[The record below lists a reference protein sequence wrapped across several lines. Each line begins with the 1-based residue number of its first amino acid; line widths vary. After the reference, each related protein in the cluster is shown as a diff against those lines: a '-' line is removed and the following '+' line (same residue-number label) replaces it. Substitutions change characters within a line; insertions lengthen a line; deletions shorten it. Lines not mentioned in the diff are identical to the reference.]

1 MADQPLLITN
11 ANVITPTV
19 ILKQGWVFCA
29 DGHIAG
35 VGSGLP
41 PRERDIQTVD
51 AGGRT
56 VMPGFVDV
64 HVHGGMGHDTMDAS
78 REALEAMARFYAA
91 HGVTGFLATTW
102 TDSHARIT
110 AALQAIRDH
119 VGPMPDGAALLGAHL
134 EGPYLNPARCGAQ
147 NLDEIRRATAAE
159 AQPWLDLGVIRLV
172 SVAPEYPENHWLIS
186 QCVSRGVTVSVAHT
200 AATYDQMQEAIRL
213 GLTHSTHT
221 FNAMTPLN
229 HREPGVV
236 GAVLDAPTVRCEVIA
251 DNIHVH
257 PAAMNILWKA
267 KGKHGVVLVSDAVVA
282 AGMPDGTYQID
293 ARDILVKDG
302 AVRLPD
308 GTLAGSTLT
317 LDRALK
323 NFMAATGEPLTAVW
337 QTVTLN
343 PARAIGLGDRKGTI
357 ETGKDADLVL
367 VDDAINVAL
376 TVVGGRIVYSAL

>member
-1 MADQPLLITN
+1 MAEQPLLIIN
-11 ANVITPTV
+11 ANVITPTI
-19 ILKQGWVFCA
+19 ILKHGWVFCA

-41 PRERDIQTVD
+41 PRERDLQVVD

-56 VMPGFVDV
+56 IMPGFIDV

-78 REALEAMARFYAA
+78 RESLEAMARYYAS

-102 TDSHARIT
+102 TDSHERVT
-110 AALQAIRDH
+110 AALHAAREH
-119 VGPMPDGAALLGAHL
+119 VGHMPDGAALLGVHL

-147 NLDEIRRATAAE
+147 NLDEIRRATQDE
-159 AQPWLDLGVIRLV
+159 ALPWLDLGVIRLV

-186 QCVSRGVTVSVAHT
+186 ECVRRGIAVSVAHT
-200 AATYDQMQEAIRL
+200 AATYADMQQAIRL
-213 GLTHSTHT
+213 GVTHSTHT
-221 FNAMTPLN
+221 FNAMTPLS

-257 PAAMNILWKA
+257 PAAMNILWKT
-267 KGKHGVVLVSDAVVA
+267 KGKHGVILVSDAVVA

-293 ARDILVKDG
+293 SRDVMVKDG

-323 NFMAATGEPLTAVW
+323 HFMAATGEPLTAVW

-343 PARAIGLGDRKGTI
+343 PARAVGLGDRKGTI

-367 VDDAINVAL
+367 LDDACDVAL